1 MKRWDDSVSWVES
14 VLKVCSAP
22 QLPLCPFVLE
32 MGGRGGSLVAQ
43 SFLTLCDPM
52 NCSPPGP
59 SVHGILQATILEWVV
74 ISFSWE
80 SSQPRDWTCVSC
92 ITGRFLSSGKEGTS
106 HENLLA
112 CFRESPGS
120 LLHLPFLTSLWLE
133 ILSLPK
139 RHIWG
144 GTCWTP
150 SVTCTM
156 QWSESFSFLNNSA
169 ECLKTVE
176 KCL

>member
-14 VLKVCSAP
+14 ILKVCSAP
-22 QLPLCPFVLE
+22 QLPLCPFVFGD
-32 MGGRGGSLVAQ
+32 GGGGVVWLLSH
-43 SFLTLCDPM
+43 FWLCDPM
-52 NCSPPGP
+52 DYSPPGS
-59 SVHGILQATILEWVV
+59 SVHEILQATILEWVV

-120 LLHLPFLTSLWLE
+120 PLHLPFLTSLWLE
-133 ILSLPK
+133 ILSLPR

-156 QWSESFSFLNNSA
+156 QWSGSFSFLNNRA
-169 ECLKTVE
+169 EHLKTVE